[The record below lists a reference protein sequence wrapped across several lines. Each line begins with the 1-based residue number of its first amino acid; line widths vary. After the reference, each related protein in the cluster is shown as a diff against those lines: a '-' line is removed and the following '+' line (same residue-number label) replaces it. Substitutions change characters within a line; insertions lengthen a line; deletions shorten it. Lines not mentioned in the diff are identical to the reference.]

1 MDKEERVKT
10 IRILLGIAGL
20 ILTVTG
26 LTYASMYIKIESQK
40 SNIIKSGCLK
50 VAITDNGSVNLTN
63 EMPKSDEEGLKQ
75 KAYEYTIENT
85 CNLDAYYETTYNV
98 LTKTTSGLENKVKVA
113 IKGDSYLPPVMVSNL
128 GETTPLDTLSE
139 SVRKTYLADSGYLKA
154 NEKRSFQLY
163 TWIDKDVTEFTGD
176 YAAKL
181 AVNAYMNEGTEYG
194 VNTIGYKILSQNS
207 VQNQTET
214 NPNYNNIS
222 PSTGQ
227 TSGLFK
233 TENKEHI
240 YRGNVTNNYVS
251 FANKT
256 WRIIKINKDGSI
268 KIILDASAGTSTYNA
283 ASNAKEK
290 TLYKTSNIK
299 SFLETW
305 YNNNLKNYEEYIET
319 EAKYCSDASEKEEN
333 GVTKYG
339 GYQRNVDKK
348 SPRTT
353 CDTEDEYQKIG
364 LITVD
369 EVSLAGGKQTT
380 ANTNFYLYNSS
391 IGGYYTMSPS
401 SYNTTAKVFAA
412 ASSTSS
418 IYETATTSTLA
429 IRPVITIKRG
439 AGITGEGTETNKY
452 QIKGETKDTTAP
464 TIKYVYTTNDYSK
477 TNKTIYMGATDEAG
491 GTGLAGY
498 LIKTNNTKPAATDTA
513 WETSELKTYKSA
525 KTYANGTYYVFAK
538 DKAGNVSEGE
548 QIKID
553 KVQSASPTCSI
564 SISPS
569 DGITSKTLTITSP
582 SKLHPVGYS
591 WDNEEYTSF
600 NRKVVKA
607 NGVYTAYVK
616 DMAGNTGSCN
626 MTITGI
632 KEVITAETLIS
643 KVGTG
648 GLVAEEHPATSQLQ
662 ATTDYRYT
670 GKAPDNYIKFNNET
684 WRIIG
689 IFDTDDGTGK
699 LEKRIK
705 IIGDVI
711 RNKWNTTTTNN
722 WETASSKNYLNN
734 NEYWNNNLTEEAK
747 SKIADAK
754 WYLGGKSTWSDASV
768 GLTEHFYIDERG
780 TTVYSGNPTSWTGK
794 VGLMYPSDYGYA
806 TSGGTTTNR
815 QSCLNKELINWDE
828 SSVSDC
834 KNNDWI
840 YISDQYQWTITTT
853 ANSKSGALSIAASGL
868 VGTAIN
874 YVDYYA
880 ALRPTVYL
888 KADASLTGNGTTES
902 PYEIK

>member
-50 VAITDNGSVNLTN
+50 VAITDNGSVNLAN

-113 IKGDSYLPPVMVSNL
+113 LKGDSYLPPVIVSNL

-139 SVRKTYLADSGYLKA
+139 SARKTYLVDSGYLQA

-207 VQNQTET
+207 VQNTTET

-240 YRGNVTNNYVS
+240 YRGNVTNNYVN

-268 KIILDASAGTSTYNA
+268 KMILDASAGTSTYNV

-290 TLYKTSNIK
+290 TSYKTSNIK

-305 YNNNLKNYEEYIET
+305 YNNNLKNYEEYIDT
-319 EAKYCSDASEKEEN
+319 GAKYCSDASAKEEN
-333 GVTKYG
+333 GVTKFG

-369 EVSLAGGKQTT
+369 EVALAGGKQGT
-380 ANTNFYLYNSS
+380 ANTSFYLYNSS
-391 IGGYYTMSPS
+391 INGYYTMSPS
-401 SYNTTAKVFAA
+401 SYNTTAKIFAA
-412 ASSTSS
+412 GSTTSS
-418 IYETATTSTLA
+418 IYETVTTTSLA

-439 AGITGEGTETNKY
+439 AGITGEGTTSNKY
-452 QIKGETKDTTAP
+452 QIKQAEKDTTAP

-477 TNKTIYMGATDEAG
+477 TNKTIYMGASDEAG

-498 LIKTNNTKPAATDTA
+498 LIKTNNTKPTSTDSA

-538 DKAGNVSEGE
+538 DKAGNVSAGE
-548 QIKID
+548 QIVID

-564 SISPS
+564 TISPS
-569 DGITSKTLTITSP
+569 DGTTSKTLTITST

-600 NRKVVKA
+600 NRRVVKA

-616 DMAGNTGSCN
+616 DMAGNIGSCS
-626 MTITGI
+626 MTVTGI
-632 KEVITAETLIS
+632 TSQITFSLQLGIDGAPPMKLTADSNTVWKSYIDKGNTFTMEFPDGTKEIHFFFDLDSLIVSTEEGEMWGVITADGNNVSI
-643 KVGTG
+643 
-648 GLVAEEHPATSQLQ
+648 
-662 ATTDYRYT
+662 TDEII
-670 GKAPDNYIKFNNET
+670 PNET
-684 WRIIG
+684 
-689 IFDTDDGTGK
+689 
-699 LEKRIK
+699 
-705 IIGDVI
+705 
-711 RNKWNTTTTNN
+711 
-722 WETASSKNYLNN
+722 Y
-734 NEYWNNNLTEEAK
+734 
-747 SKIADAK
+747 
-754 WYLGGKSTWSDASV
+754 
-768 GLTEHFYIDERG
+768 YINM
-780 TTVYSGNPTSWTGK
+780 V
-794 VGLMYPSDYGYA
+794 
-806 TSGGTTTNR
+806 
-815 QSCLNKELINWDE
+815 
-828 SSVSDC
+828 
-834 KNNDWI
+834 
-840 YISDQYQWTITTT
+840 
-853 ANSKSGALSIAASGL
+853 
-868 VGTAIN
+868 
-874 YVDYYA
+874 
-880 ALRPTVYL
+880 
-888 KADASLTGNGTTES
+888 
-902 PYEIK
+902 